1 MIGQIIE
8 IIAQQKE
15 VDPSEITGETDFYN
29 DLEMNSLDVVSC
41 VADIEELS
49 GVSIHDDKF
58 TDIHTVNDL
67 AELIE
72 QLQKGK

>member
-49 GVSIHDDKF
+49 GVSIPDDKF